1 VRCTISGTVST
12 AVQRGLA
19 LRPVAL
25 FLVLFLWRLY
35 GACERLKMEKNERH
49 KSLAMAQVAELD
61 PSLPLCL
68 CLLMLQAQ
76 PLQLKSLRLLSRS
89 LIRATMQLHPTVH
102 QRALDC
108 TPYSQ
113 TPQVS
118 LSKYRRQLPNTFSII
133 FTIVHYLLIL

>member
-1 VRCTISGTVST
+1 VQRVRCTISGTVST

-68 CLLMLQAQ
+68 RLLMLQAQ
-76 PLQLKSLRLLSRS
+76 PLQLKSLRPTRVFYTIGRS
-89 LIRATMQLHPTVH
+89 ERHIM
-102 QRALDC
+102 
-108 TPYSQ
+108 
-113 TPQVS
+113 
-118 LSKYRRQLPNTFSII
+118 
-133 FTIVHYLLIL
+133 IVIAGLF